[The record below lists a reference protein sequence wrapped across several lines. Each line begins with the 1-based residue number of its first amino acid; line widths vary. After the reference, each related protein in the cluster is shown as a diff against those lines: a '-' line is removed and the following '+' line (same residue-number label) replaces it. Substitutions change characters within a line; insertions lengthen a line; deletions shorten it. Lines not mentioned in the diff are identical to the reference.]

1 MSSNNAYG
9 STLNIEKLYKK
20 FVIDSDNVDVL
31 NDINLQVDKNE
42 FICIIGASGCGK
54 STLLR
59 IIGGLEK
66 EYDGK
71 VYSKDKLINGP
82 GVDRG
87 IIFQESRLFPWI
99 NIEKNVEF
107 GLQEKLN
114 TYIKK
119 DIVKKHLE
127 LVGLGKFSK
136 AYPHQLSG
144 GMQQRASI
152 ARALV
157 NNPDILLLDEPFS
170 ALDAFTRM
178 SMQQEILKI
187 WQKEKTTMI
196 LVTHDI
202 DEAVFLADR
211 VVILSSR
218 PGTIKKIV
226 KIDVPRPRKRSDY
239 DYIRIRN
246 EIYDEF
252 FGGFKDNVEY
262 YI

>member
-1 MSSNNAYG
+1 M
-9 STLNIEKLYKK
+9 
-20 FVIDSDNVDVL
+20 
-31 NDINLQVDKNE
+31 
-42 FICIIGASGCGK
+42 
-54 STLLR
+54 
-59 IIGGLEK
+59 
-66 EYDGK
+66 
-71 VYSKDKLINGP
+71 
-82 GVDRG
+82 
-87 IIFQESRLFPWI
+87 
-99 NIEKNVEF
+99 
-107 GLQEKLN
+107 
-114 TYIKK
+114 
-119 DIVKKHLE
+119 
-127 LVGLGKFSK
+127 VGLGKFAK

-157 NNPDILLLDEPFS
+157 NNPNILLLDEPFS

-187 WQKEKTTMI
+187 WEKEKTTVI

-239 DYIRIRN
+239 DYIKIRN
-246 EIYDEF
+246 EIYNEF
-252 FGGFKDNVEY
+252 FGEFKENIEY